1 MILTIYIPQMSSF
14 RVIAIFTVS
23 EFFKTPPRSSST
35 DIRNSMC
42 CSVLQC
48 AAVCCSV
55 LQCVVVNY
63 SVLHRLVWHGSCK
76 RHRRLNVLQC
86 AAMCRSV
93 LSVLQCSTV
102 CYSVLQ
108 CVAIYEKALIPFSQ
122 CFSVFRSK
130 DTRQQKATFSAVI
143 FAQMAVNKWL
153 SSLSHKW
160 LSSLSSAK
168 IFMAG
173 AMYDAILSYL
183 AAARPAIWNIQ
194 KVFLGRRNGP
204 QLQSEYEYRSS
215 YASWI
220 HSTGKLNVGRISV
233 KPISRSRIF
242 NSFHVF
248 QLRAKCRKSW
258 SGYRRHPSGYFD

>member
-122 CFSVFRSK
+122 CFSVFRTN
-130 DTRQQKATFSAVI
+130 DTRQHKATFFAVI
-143 FAQMAVNKWL
+143 FAQMAVNPLHRRQQKAFPFL
-153 SSLSHKW
+153 REFLFAVLFAQKAVDLFCTKRSQPATHMKHSLQH
-160 LSSLSSAK
+160 ATHT
-168 IFMAG
+168 A
-173 AMYDAILSYL
+173 
-183 AAARPAIWNIQ
+183 
-194 KVFLGRRNGP
+194 
-204 QLQSEYEYRSS
+204 
-215 YASWI
+215 
-220 HSTGKLNVGRISV
+220 T
-233 KPISRSRIF
+233 
-242 NSFHVF
+242 
-248 QLRAKCRKSW
+248 
-258 SGYRRHPSGYFD
+258 